1 MGRLIRIFSPFALL
15 MIGLAAVYF
24 VAGMAKTEPENET
37 VSIIPS
43 PSITPTGSSNP
54 SIPAS
59 PTSRTN
65 VTITATQQILKIDTT
80 PQPPTPPANAQIQ
93 LVGPPPDSS
102 FYLDDA
108 LSTIWTWPI
117 PQKTGQQFA
126 IYLITDENEFLAGT
140 VKDPSLGAYGY
151 QLTYFPGDV
160 VDSEGTYLLQ
170 IRLQQIRTEMDLAT
184 SIPRKLTF
192 SSSGPR

>member
-1 MGRLIRIFSPFALL
+1 

-24 VAGMAKTEPENET
+24 AAGMAKTEPENVT
-37 VSIIPS
+37 ISIIPS
-43 PSITPTGSSNP
+43 PSMIPTGNANT

-59 PTSRTN
+59 PTSRKN
-65 VTITATQQILKIDTT
+65 IIITATQQSNKIDTT
-80 PQPPTPPANAQIQ
+80 PLPPTPPANAQIQ

-102 FYLDDA
+102 FYLDDPV
-108 LSTIWTWPI
+108 STIWTWPL
-117 PQKTGQQFA
+117 PQETGQQFA
-126 IYLITDENEFLAGT
+126 IYLVTDENEFLAGT
-140 VKDPSLGAYGY
+140 VKDPSLGDYGY

-170 IRLQQIRTEMDLAT
+170 IRLQQITSQKELAT

-192 SSSGPR
+192 STSSPR

>member
-1 MGRLIRIFSPFALL
+1 M
-15 MIGLAAVYF
+15 
-24 VAGMAKTEPENET
+24 
-37 VSIIPS
+37 
-43 PSITPTGSSNP
+43 TPTRNANT

-65 VTITATQQILKIDTT
+65 VTITATQQSNKIDTT
-80 PQPPTPPANAQIQ
+80 PLLPTPPANAQIQ

-102 FYLDDA
+102 FYLDDP
-108 LSTIWTWPI
+108 LSTIWTWPL
-117 PQKTGQQFA
+117 PQETGQQFA
-126 IYLITDENEFLAGT
+126 VYLFSDENEFLAGT
-140 VKDPSLGAYGY
+140 VKDPSLGAFGY

-170 IRLQQIRTEMDLAT
+170 IRLQQIRSKIDLVT

-192 SSSGPR
+192 SPSSPR